1 MKEGK
6 AINEDAMTSI
16 GEIDRTI
23 HSPARLMILSCL
35 AVIKEADFTFLLN
48 QTGLTRG
55 NLSIN
60 LGKLEEAGFVSIK
73 KAFINKMPRTLIRL
87 TAKGRRALASYAG
100 QMQQVIDG
108 LADA

>member
-1 MKEGK
+1 MMSNDPIE
-6 AINEDAMTSI
+6 II
-16 GEIDRTI
+16 GGIDRTV

-35 AVIKEADFTFLLN
+35 AVLNSADFTFLLN

-60 LGKLEEAGFVSIK
+60 LGKLEEAGYVAIK
-73 KAFINKMPRTLIRL
+73 KEFVNKMPRTLLRL
-87 TAKGRRALASYAG
+87 TAKGRRAVKVYAG

-108 LADA
+108 LNS